1 MNKIFIMAH
10 SMDIGG
16 AEKSL
21 LGLLENIDTSRYQV
35 DLFLLRHEGAL
46 LNYLPDGINLL
57 PESPHYSS
65 MGVPLKNVI
74 KKGYLKIAYC
84 RYIGKKKAGKRL
96 KELRIDCDNNIV
108 NEYSHKYTVGVLP
121 QITDEKYDLAISFM
135 SPHYY
140 VAKKVNA
147 KKKVAWIHTDYST
160 FEVDVES
167 ETVMWNMYD
176 NLIAVSDLVQKAF
189 LKTFPTLA
197 SKTMVIENIIPYQYI
212 NKLSNEFS
220 ADGEM
225 QSDGSIRLLSIG
237 RFTYPKRFDEVPLM
251 CKKLREKGLNV
262 TWYLIGFG
270 GDEQLI
276 NAKIEENRMQRYVIN
291 LGKRENP
298 YPYIKACDMYIQPS
312 RYEGKSIAVR
322 EAQLFSKPVI
332 ITNYTTAHSQ
342 LRDGID
348 GVIVPMDLLHAV
360 DAIADLIKDKEKQQM
375 LICNTKKSDYIGKQE
390 IEKVYALLE

>member
-276 NAKIEENRMQRYVIN
+276 KAKIEENRMQRYVIN